1 MLVKEALQ
9 FIESA
14 EMRKYLEQTADQV
27 RFSQW
32 CNLIAKS
39 RAGLADKISVLRE
52 IAAKYPSDEFCD
64 PAAMAD
70 DADRALE
77 LTKSSAQTTV
87 FFMSSFWRKNQDQPP
102 ESVEDGDLRWWLI
115 DNDTEVYNA
124 EVYHTFE
131 HVIQGISERYDCD
144 DAELFAEPFNDGW
157 SWNEV
162 ARYDLSPEG
171 KLEEV
176 IRYAVAEN
184 GIIWGYEW
192 ADAASQNPFS
202 LLDDLLLPTPFQP
215 GDIITVDCRPFDKIY
230 HAVVLENHYPNDCC
244 APFCV
249 YFKSCN
255 RLDAGALKHIHRFYR
270 YPIFSPLLRAAVLDG
285 ELPEYEAPLKL
296 ISEKIRRDPACIRRI
311 YDYFDGREPWDRDHE
326 MFEEILKFLDTL

>member
-70 DADRALE
+70 DAERALE

-87 FFMSSFWRKNQDQPP
+87 FFLSSYWRENQDQPP
-102 ESVEDGDLRWWLI
+102 ESVEDGDLKWHLI
-115 DNDTEVYNA
+115 NNDTCCYNA

-131 HVIQGISERYDCD
+131 HVIQGISEHYDCD
-144 DAELFAEPFNDGW
+144 DAEPVNDSW
-157 SWNEV
+157 LWNEV

-176 IRYAVAEN
+176 IRYAVGES

-192 ADAASQNPFS
+192 ADDAAKNPFS

-230 HAVVLENHYPNDCC
+230 HAVVLDNHYPNDCC

-255 RLDAGALKHIHRFYR
+255 RLDTGALKHIHRSYH
-270 YPIFSPLLRAAVLDG
+270 YPIFSPLLRAAALDG
-285 ELPEYEAPLKL
+285 ELPDYEAPLKL
-296 ISEKIRRDPACIRRI
+296 ISEKIGQDPACIRLI
-311 YDYFDGREPWDRDHE
+311 CDYFDGREPWERNHE
-326 MFEEILKFLDTL
+326 IFKEILKFLDTIK